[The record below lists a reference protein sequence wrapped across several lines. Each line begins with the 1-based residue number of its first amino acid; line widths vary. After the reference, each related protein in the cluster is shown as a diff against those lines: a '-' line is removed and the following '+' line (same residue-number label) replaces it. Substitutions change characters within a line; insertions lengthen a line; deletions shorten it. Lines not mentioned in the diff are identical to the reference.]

1 MDLKAFP
8 SQDFIKEEQP
18 MAKIYG
24 VTIKNLLWFRDH
36 EGCEIAQGDIWKG
49 NEELG
54 FWSQDARGGNDIME
68 FPDRKLSAEVE
79 KFKNSAHFAGM
90 LDREAPADNEH
101 FREQV
106 FKFFDAG
113 LLIDEVL
120 IRTETEKMYRKT
132 CRKHSVKTCVA
143 LLHGMEIT
151 MYPIRRTDNV
161 PDEELKKKP
170 VIQKDLKD
178 KGYGQLLVIRKPS
191 DLSIS

>member
-1 MDLKAFP
+1 
-8 SQDFIKEEQP
+8 
-18 MAKIYG
+18 MAKVYG
-24 VTIKNLLWFRDH
+24 IHIKNLLWFRDH

-68 FPDRKLSAEVE
+68 FPEQKLSAEVE
-79 KFKNSAHFAGM
+79 RFKNSVHFAGM

-101 FREQV
+101 FHDQV
-106 FKFFDAG
+106 FKFFDAE
-113 LLIDEVL
+113 LLINEVL
-120 IRTETEKMYRKT
+120 IRTETEKMYIKT
-132 CRKHSVKTCVA
+132 CKKHSVKTCVA

-151 MYPIRRTDNV
+151 MYPIRTENV
-161 PDEELKKKP
+161 PDEELKKNP
-170 VIQKDLKD
+170 YIQKDLKD

>member
-1 MDLKAFP
+1 
-8 SQDFIKEEQP
+8 

-49 NEELG
+49 KEKLG
-54 FWSQDARGGNDIME
+54 FWSQDFRGGNDVFE
-68 FPDRKLSAEVE
+68 FPDRKLSAEIE
-79 KFKNSAHFAGM
+79 KFKNSVHFSGM
-90 LDREAPADNEH
+90 LDREAPADNKH
-101 FREQV
+101 FREQIL
-106 FKFFDAG
+106 KFFDAE

-120 IRTETEKMYRKT
+120 IRTEAERMYRKT
-132 CRKHSVKTCVA
+132 CKKHSVKTCVA

-151 MYPIRRTDNV
+151 MYPIRTGTDNV
-161 PDEELKKKP
+161 PDEELIKNP
-170 VIQKDLKD
+170 YIQKYLKN

>member
-8 SQDFIKEEQP
+8 LQGFIKEEQP
-18 MAKIYG
+18 MVKIYG

-49 NEELG
+49 KEELG
-54 FWSQDARGGNDIME
+54 FWSQDARGGNSIME
-68 FPDRKLSAEVE
+68 FPDRKLTAEVE
-79 KFKNSAHFAGM
+79 KFKNSVHFAGM

-106 FKFFDAG
+106 FKFFDAE

-151 MYPIRRTDNV
+151 MYPIRTDM
-161 PDEELKKKP
+161 PDEELKKSP
-170 VIQKDLKD
+170 FIQKDLKD